1 MVMKLIGAG
10 MNKRQRGVVLA
21 HWPAYEAMKRVQD
34 SSAMQERLVAMG
46 LESVYLIPNEF
57 AEHIKFEIE
66 KWWGVV
72 RAPEFKP
79 D

>member
-1 MVMKLIGAG
+1 
-10 MNKRQRGVVLA
+10 
-21 HWPAYEAMKRVQD
+21 MKRVQD

-66 KWWGVV
+66 KW
-72 RAPEFKP
+72 
-79 D
+79 